1 MTTNYPDGSTAAS
14 SGDDVGTSSTG
25 SQGTGSGGA
34 GEKAAAA
41 KEQAKQAAGTAA
53 EESRHVAGVAQG
65 EASRVASEAR
75 SQVQSLV
82 GQASSQVEDQSRTQL
97 GRLAEVLGSWAEDLD
112 KMASSSEGPASGLA
126 HEAADRVQGLA
137 AGLEGREPRE
147 VLEDVR
153 SFARRRP
160 GLFLGGALV
169 AGVVAG
175 RLTRGA
181 KAAHDDH
188 HDDRGASSGTSGGS
202 RLGVSSQTGPDG
214 FAYQSGGTTAEPY
227 VEPASSLPNPAA
239 SVAGD
244 ASYGYTSTGEPLGG
258 RP

>member
-14 SGDDVGTSSTG
+14 GGDDPGTSTG
-25 SQGTGSGGA
+25 SQGAGSGGA
-34 GEKAAAA
+34 AGKAAAA
-41 KEQAKQAAGTAA
+41 KEQARQAAGTAA
-53 EESRHVAGVAQG
+53 EESRHVAGVAAG
-65 EASRVASEAR
+65 EASRVASEAK
-75 SQVQSLV
+75 SQVSGLV
-82 GQASSQVEDQSRTQL
+82 GQATSQVEDQSRTQL

-137 AGLEGREPRE
+137 ARLEGREPRE

-169 AGVVAG
+169 AGLVAG

-181 KAAHDDH
+181 KAAHDDQS
-188 HDDRGASSGTSGGS
+188 GSSGTSTGP
-202 RLGVSSQTGPDG
+202 RLAASSQTGPDG
-214 FAYQSGGTTAEPY
+214 FAYQSGGTVAEPH
-227 VEPASSLPNPAA
+227 VERASSLPNPAS

>member
-53 EESRHVAGVAQG
+53 EESRHVAGVASG
-65 EASRVASEAR
+65 EASRVASEAK

-137 AGLEGREPRE
+137 ARLEGREPRE

-181 KAAHDDH
+181 KAAHDDQ
-188 HDDRGASSGTSGGS
+188 GSSSGGPRPVG
-202 RLGVSSQTGPDG
+202 SQTGPDG

-227 VEPASSLPNPAA
+227 VEPTSALPNPAA